1 MPLPW
6 AAIGTGAVAAGKW
19 IGDQVARYG
28 QSALAYKGIRDTNK
42 SREREAQRN
51 RDFQERMSNTAWQR
65 GVRDMELAGLN
76 PALAYGQGGASS
88 PSGSMATGLES
99 PEGAAVNTALAAK
112 LQRAQIK
119 EVNAR
124 TDGIV
129 AQNKALY
136 DSYST
141 PARDGSMG
149 VEYGSHYARMLKF
162 QREMEAEQIKML
174 RLQLPMM
181 ESTAKAWAGRGG
193 DVAALLRMIMQAG
206 GAQTIG
212 LLKR

>member
-1 MPLPW
+1 MPIPW

-19 IGDQVARYG
+19 IGQQVSQYG
-28 QSALAYKGIRDTNK
+28 HSALAYKGIRDTNR
-42 SREREAQRN
+42 SREREAARN

-65 GVRDMELAGLN
+65 GVRDMEAAGLN

-88 PSGSMATGLES
+88 PSGSMATGFES
-99 PEGAAVNTALAAK
+99 PEGAAVSTALQHK
-112 LQRAQIK
+112 LLREQVN
-119 EVNAR
+119 EVKAR
-124 TDGIV
+124 TRGIV
-129 AQNKALY
+129 EENKALY

-141 PARDGSMG
+141 PSRDGSMG
-149 VEYGSHYARMLKF
+149 VEYGSHRVRMLKF
-162 QREMEAEQIKML
+162 QRAMEEEQLKML